1 MLFFHEKKTVF
12 YKKKNYRKIVVQH
25 IKNYT
30 NVHIKGNYSE
40 GSVIGKDHS
49 TISSCNPS
57 YGGGE
62 F

>member
-1 MLFFHEKKTVF
+1 M
-12 YKKKNYRKIVVQH
+12 VQH

-49 TISSCNPS
+49 TITSCNPS
-57 YGGGE
+57 NGGGQ
-62 F
+62 FY